1 MYVYRATV
9 YSQYF
14 VKNYCTEALYN
25 QNFWLYAY
33 CEINHKG
40 VLVMK
45 IGIVKELKQGEGR
58 VACTPENV
66 KKLVDSGSEVVVQQ
80 DAGIGSGFTD
90 DMYVEAG
97 GQIVSH
103 EEAWTADLIIK
114 VKEPAASEFQY
125 FRKGQ
130 IIWGFLHL
138 ASSKETVEAMKEAG
152 VTAISGET
160 IIKDGKAELLAP
172 MSAIAGQRSALMGA
186 YYLEGQHQ
194 GQGIL
199 LSGVQEGVDIPGGT
213 VVIFG
218 GGAAAV
224 NAANISLGLNSKV
237 IIIELNDERINWL
250 TEHYAGRNV
259 EIVKSTPANLAEEIK
274 KADIFISTILIPGA
288 KPPKLVTREMV
299 KSMKKG
305 SVIVDIAIDQGGTVE
320 GIRPTTIAD
329 PVYVEDGIIH
339 YAVPNQPGAVPRT
352 STMALAQGNIKYLLE
367 ISEKGLETA
376 LTEDAELRTGVNIYR
391 GHITHKGLADS
402 HDMAYEELESLLK
415 K

>member
-1 MYVYRATV
+1 
-9 YSQYF
+9 
-14 VKNYCTEALYN
+14 
-25 QNFWLYAY
+25 
-33 CEINHKG
+33 
-40 VLVMK
+40 MK

-160 IIKDGKAELLAP
+160 IIKDGKTELLAP

-376 LTEDAELRTGVNIYR
+376 LTEDADLRTGVNIYR